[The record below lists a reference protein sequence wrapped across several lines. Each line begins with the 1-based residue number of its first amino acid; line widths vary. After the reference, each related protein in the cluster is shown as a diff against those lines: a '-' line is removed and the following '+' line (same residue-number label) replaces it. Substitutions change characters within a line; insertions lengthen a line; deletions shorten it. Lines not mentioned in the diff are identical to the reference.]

1 MKAVALTAGPWGL
14 CYITHFPPPPGATSS
29 VFFPSA
35 CVDLQRPV
43 SAPSILSSSC
53 FVDAS
58 EVSTAVSAG
67 QHTLPPVYLTPEQ
80 HVAPTPKESRNGLPR
95 LSLISVLFLH
105 GKGRLWFEGV
115 LADFWLQCSQPRVQ
129 TATYCLFHPQTE
141 TGFTRNLQP
150 QTHNA
155 PL

>member
-14 CYITHFPPPPGATSS
+14 CYITDSPPHPPGATLS

-53 FVDAS
+53 FVDGC
-58 EVSTAVSAG
+58 EVSTALSAG
-67 QHTLPPVYLTPEQ
+67 QHALPPVYLTPEQ

-95 LSLISVLFLH
+95 LSLISVLCLH
-105 GKGRLWFEGV
+105 GKREAV
-115 LADFWLQCSQPRVQ
+115 V
-129 TATYCLFHPQTE
+129 
-141 TGFTRNLQP
+141 
-150 QTHNA
+150 
-155 PL
+155 